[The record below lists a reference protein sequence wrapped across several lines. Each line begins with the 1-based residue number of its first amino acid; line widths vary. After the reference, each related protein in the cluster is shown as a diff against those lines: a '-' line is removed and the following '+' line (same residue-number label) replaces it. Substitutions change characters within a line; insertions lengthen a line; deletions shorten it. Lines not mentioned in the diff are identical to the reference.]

1 MGSATDKIERSAV
14 VRAPRARVWRA
25 LTDAREFGTW
35 FGVNVEGVFKP
46 GARMRGA
53 ITHKGYE
60 HVIWD
65 ITIETMEPERR
76 FSWRWHPHAVEP
88 GVDYSPE
95 PTTLVVFELEEVPDG
110 TRLTVTESGFDDVP
124 LARRAQAYR
133 MNTEGWAWQMQSIE
147 AYVTGGEGLW
157 TRRG

>member
-1 MGSATDKIERSAV
+1 
-14 VRAPRARVWRA
+14 
-25 LTDAREFGTW
+25 
-35 FGVNVEGVFKP
+35 
-46 GARMRGA
+46 MRGVLVGTKVDPTVA
-53 ITHKGYE
+53 AAQQPYAGSPFE
-60 HVIWD
+60 
-65 ITIETMEPERR
+65 ITIERMEAERL
-76 FSWRWHPHAVEP
+76 FSFRWHPAAGKP
-88 GVDYSPE
+88 GVDYSNE
-95 PTTLVVFELEEVPDG
+95 PATLVVFELEEVPDG

>member
-1 MGSATDKIERSAV
+1 M
-14 VRAPRARVWRA
+14 
-25 LTDAREFGTW
+25 
-35 FGVNVEGVFKP
+35 
-46 GARMRGA
+46 
-53 ITHKGYE
+53 
-60 HVIWD
+60 
-65 ITIETMEPERR
+65 
-76 FSWRWHPHAVEP
+76 EP

-95 PTTLVVFELEEVPDG
+95 PRTLVVFELEEVPDG

-147 AYVTGGEGLW
+147 AYATGGEGLW